1 MKPGDGQV
9 DFWQKNSFL
18 YAGNA
23 PFIEALYEDFL
34 ENPESVP
41 VQWRKIFEGWRTE
54 GSAPEFLHRHI
65 IEELTQKAKHK
76 TTVAATVSSP
86 QQSLEKQIGVMQLIT
101 AYRLRGHQ
109 QAHLDPLNLSPRPEV
124 PDLELEYHGLGEG
137 DLDAVFQQRSRA
149 CPVLVYVIS
158 FLF

>member
-41 VQWRKIFEGWRTE
+41 VQWRKILRVGVLKVRRQNFYIGT
-54 GSAPEFLHRHI
+54 
-65 IEELTQKAKHK
+65 
-76 TTVAATVSSP
+76 SS
-86 QQSLEKQIGVMQLIT
+86 
-101 AYRLRGHQ
+101 
-109 QAHLDPLNLSPRPEV
+109 
-124 PDLELEYHGLGEG
+124 
-137 DLDAVFQQRSRA
+137 RS
-149 CPVLVYVIS
+149 
-158 FLF
+158 